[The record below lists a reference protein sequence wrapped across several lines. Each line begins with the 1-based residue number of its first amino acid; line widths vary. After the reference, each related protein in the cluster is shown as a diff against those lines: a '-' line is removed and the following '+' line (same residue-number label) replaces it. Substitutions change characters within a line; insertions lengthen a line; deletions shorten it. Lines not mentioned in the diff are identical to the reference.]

1 MWPPFLTEKTP
12 GTSTSQIKFLEKQ
25 LGLLLYTDSGNK
37 AISNTLKDKNKIHQ
51 RHTKKKNL
59 ENTRPKSYLWFF
71 SF

>member
-51 RHTKKKNL
+51 RHTKKKK
-59 ENTRPKSYLWFF
+59 P
-71 SF
+71 